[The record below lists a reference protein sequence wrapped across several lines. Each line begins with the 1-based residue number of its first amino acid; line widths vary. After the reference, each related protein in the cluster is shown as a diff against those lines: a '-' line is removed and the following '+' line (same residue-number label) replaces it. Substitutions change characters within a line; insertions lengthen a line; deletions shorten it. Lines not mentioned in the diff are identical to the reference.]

1 MTEIAEMLLK
11 KSHNSHF
18 STIVIINITLRHLLL
33 LIVPLLLLSAAYL
46 HAGCCLVY
54 LASAVF
60 VALLL
65 SCYQLNGIITF
76 KGKRKVMKAAILMFK

>member
-1 MTEIAEMLLK
+1 MTEIAEMLFK

-33 LIVPLLLLSAAYL
+33 LIVPLLLLSV
-46 HAGCCLVY
+46 GCCLVY